1 MKQPGAVEEPS
12 TWPWWF
18 QKGFLLMTMDSEG
31 FVLIKRPPRRG
42 CIFPNSLNSFGESH
56 MMNWIEMGAEQ
67 HIRDGLTVQWQVL

>member
-1 MKQPGAVEEPS
+1 
-12 TWPWWF
+12 
-18 QKGFLLMTMDSEG
+18 MTMDSEG